1 MLMAWRHQDHELR
14 RGSLPDQVQLP
25 SFSTFISGLD
35 QPNGAPSRSNSSPT
49 VQPASLKGHEARHAP
64 RGAESF
70 YRIPLFQQASSSE
83 INGDSPLSAT
93 GTEVPSVHG
102 LNEQNGRAHSL
113 GVPLAAAPTPHNRT
127 QSMTNQLR
135 PPFRPGT
142 DSSGQAK
149 PVSDEANVGGRG
161 SCFVYD
167 DGTDA
172 QTLVNGDIM
181 NTKWGRTKAGK
192 PRKRLGQ
199 ACNTCR
205 EKKIRCDPQLPKCA
219 QCQKFGRDCKFETR

>member
-1 MLMAWRHQDHELR
+1 MAWRHQDYELR

-25 SFSTFISGLD
+25 SFSTFISGLER
-35 QPNGAPSRSNSSPT
+35 PNGAPSRSNSSPT
-49 VQPASLKGHEARHAP
+49 AQPDPLKRHEVRHAP
-64 RGAESF
+64 PGAESF

-83 INGDSPLSAT
+83 INGESPQSAT
-93 GTEVPSVHG
+93 GTELPSMHG
-102 LNEQNGRAHSL
+102 SNEQNGRAHSL
-113 GVPLAAAPTPHNRT
+113 SVPLAAPTAHGRS

-135 PPFRPGT
+135 PPFHPGT

-149 PVSDEANVGGRG
+149 PGSDETNVGGRG
-161 SCFVYD
+161 PCFVYD
-167 DGTDA
+167 DGTVA
-172 QTLVNGDIM
+172 QKLVNGDTT
-181 NTKWGRTKAGK
+181 NTKWGTTKAGK

-219 QCQKFGRDCKFETR
+219 QCRKFGRDCKFETR